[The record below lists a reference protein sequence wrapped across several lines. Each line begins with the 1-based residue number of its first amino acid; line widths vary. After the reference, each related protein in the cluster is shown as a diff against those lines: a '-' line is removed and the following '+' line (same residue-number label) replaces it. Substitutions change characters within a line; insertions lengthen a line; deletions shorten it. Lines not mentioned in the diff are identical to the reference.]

1 MRSWLLLLAAQ
12 VDAGREGANAKGRE
26 RLARD
31 MHGNKIAMEVKS
43 GGVEGDEP
51 APEEAPGAPGAAAAD
66 AADDDVPCADKMAQC
81 THRCVLM
88 LEYYITDVASKF
100 EGLDLVTVPETGED
114 SKNQFYKIATQPL
127 FNEASYLYCGI
138 QRCFESLCKPVCGE
152 HKDGVNPDD
161 LIMTECTKVRDQK
174 NEFFKSQL
182 KKGQLQQMVP
192 MEPVCESVCGRKA
205 EGPWTEMVDIPAG
218 LAGAAGLALV
228 ALLLH

>member
-1 MRSWLLLLAAQ
+1 MWMRSWLLLLASQ
-12 VDAGREGANAKGRE
+12 VDAAREGTKEKGRE

-31 MHGNKIAMEVKS
+31 MLGNKIAMEVKADGTES
-43 GGVEGDEP
+43 
-51 APEEAPGAPGAAAAD
+51 EEAEAGEAPGAAAAD
-66 AADDDVPCADKMAQC
+66 AADDDVPCPDKMAQC

-100 EGLDLVTVPETGED
+100 EGLDLVSVPETGED
-114 SKNQFYKIATQPL
+114 SRNQFYKIATQPL

-182 KKGQLQQMVP
+182 RKGQLQNMVP
-192 MEPVCESVCGRKA
+192 MEPVCESVCGRKTEGAWSDAA
-205 EGPWTEMVDIPAG
+205 EPQAG
-218 LAGAAGLALV
+218 LAGAASLALV
-228 ALLLH
+228 GLLLQ